1 MRLAGGLPGTTKRFL
16 SNYKYR
22 HFLCFFLFEKKL
34 VIFGLRHLHRGP
46 GRLLGAERNSR
57 RYYGFFVKFLQ
68 GNCIYCFFKK
78 DLTKLVVI
86 GGFNL
91 EDDDL
96 DLVQVYDLSG
106 ETPGDGLCN
115 TLQV

>member
-1 MRLAGGLPGTTKRFL
+1 MDCDTCTVGQDACSEPNEIPGGTTAF
-16 SNYKYR
+16 SYTFYR
-22 HFLCFFLFEKKL
+22 EIVFILFFL
-34 VIFGLRHLHRGP
+34 
-46 GRLLGAERNSR
+46 
-57 RYYGFFVKFLQ
+57 
-68 GNCIYCFFKK
+68 KK

-91 EDDDL
+91 EDGDL

>member
-1 MRLAGGLPGTTKRFL
+1 MGQDACSEPNGIPGGTTAVSYNF
-16 SNYKYR
+16 YR
-22 HFLCFFLFEKKL
+22 EIVFILFF
-34 VIFGLRHLHRGP
+34 
-46 GRLLGAERNSR
+46 
-57 RYYGFFVKFLQ
+57 FFK
-68 GNCIYCFFKK
+68 KK

-91 EDDDL
+91 EDGDL